1 MEVSRK
7 MSQWKGP
14 QQKLS
19 RTACTG
25 RVKLQRPE
33 GKMESESKKAWQAL
47 CEQAAKEQNPE
58 RLMVLVRE
66 ISRLLD
72 EQLKPPHPRDAA

>member
-1 MEVSRK
+1 
-7 MSQWKGP
+7 
-14 QQKLS
+14 
-19 RTACTG
+19 
-25 RVKLQRPE
+25 
-33 GKMESESKKAWQAL
+33 MESEPKKLWQDL

-72 EQLKPPHPRDAA
+72 EQLKQPNSENVA